1 MSVADEHLW
10 LTSYIYMKDPVGIK
24 PEKPIAVIQQ
34 DELTGI
40 DHYRPETGP
49 GDSPA
54 YHYVLV

>member
-1 MSVADEHLW
+1 MNQ
-10 LTSYIYMKDPVGIK
+10 VGIK